1 MTQILIEIWIK
12 KKSIEFRERFRKAR
26 AELEGWVVLNS
37 I

>member
-1 MTQILIEIWIK
+1 MDKE
-12 KKSIEFRERFRKAR
+12 KSIEFRERFRKAR